1 MCSENPNRWLVFRS
15 NTVGLGVAMMM
26 QQASMFA
33 GGSTAYDVIGLE
45 GRIRKAKAE
54 GRTVTLVNGS
64 LYFDYQH
71 VANVPPHIN
80 LRV

>member
-1 MCSENPNRWLVFRS
+1 MLCSQKS

-33 GGSTAYDVIGLE
+33 GGNPPFDVIGLE
-45 GRIRKAKAE
+45 GKIRKAKAE
-54 GRTVTLVNGS
+54 GRTVTLVNGG
-64 LYFDYQH
+64 LYFDYHH